1 MTPPASTAN
10 LTAILQT
17 AISPAI
23 IVSACG
29 LLLLS
34 MTNRL
39 GRAVDR
45 ARLLVRERESATP
58 GRAGNV
64 EQQLAIIVRRCRYIR
79 SAILFAATSILL
91 TVLMILALFLSALTG
106 VDTGPAIALLFVLVG
121 LSLASAIIYFIVDI
135 FASLDALHT
144 EIRGSS

>member
-1 MTPPASTAN
+1 MYAAADIST
-10 LTAILQT
+10 ILQT

-45 ARLLVRERESATP
+45 ARLLVRDRETSTGDHA
-58 GRAGNV
+58 ANID
-64 EQQLAIIVRRCRYIR
+64 QQLTIILRRSRYIR
-79 SAILFAATSILL
+79 SAILSAAASILL
-91 TVLMILALFLSALTG
+91 TVLMILALFLSAMTG
-106 VDTGPAIALLFVLVG
+106 LDTGMIIAVLFILVAVSLAIAVV
-121 LSLASAIIYFIVDI
+121 YFITDI
-135 FASLDALHT
+135 LASLDALDT
-144 EIRGSS
+144 EIRRNR